1 MRIPRIAF
9 VTLGFIVAII
19 VGCLASLS
27 FESSLQTFLSIIGKA
42 PATSQTSRIT
52 LKPGVGYWTIIHIV
66 IVLEEN
72 FVFRKGRWNM
82 YDLSAWSDATVLPF
96 GWGAIGAFC
105 FGFLGPALGM
115 SVSWYTA
122 PIAGL
127 IGRGANIGFELTLGF
142 SGLTFP
148 LARWLEIRITGK

>member
-1 MRIPRIAF
+1 
-9 VTLGFIVAII
+9 
-19 VGCLASLS
+19 
-27 FESSLQTFLSIIGKA
+27 
-42 PATSQTSRIT
+42 
-52 LKPGVGYWTIIHIV
+52 
-66 IVLEEN
+66 
-72 FVFRKGRWNM
+72 M